1 MKSPAS
7 ASELFQ
13 FTLIFLGILVLVHES
28 VSDDVTPPPHRGGEI
43 VRGLPCIKRLNQLS
57 CGKSGDQYPQAKI
70 DQFIDDNKALIRR
83 MYGELQEPS
92 SSTKSKQQ
100 RVVRTFRQERRFRRD
115 VLEGTLEELLDT
127 FDNDRSNNSLNNRD
141 KRQADYPGPT
151 ESKNDKED
159 VCQSSVELVTPYWA
173 SNSNGK
179 IRAIVNNNEFEQ
191 AIHQELC
198 G

>member
-1 MKSPAS
+1 
-7 ASELFQ
+7 
-13 FTLIFLGILVLVHES
+13 
-28 VSDDVTPPPHRGGEI
+28 
-43 VRGLPCIKRLNQLS
+43 
-57 CGKSGDQYPQAKI
+57 
-70 DQFIDDNKALIRR
+70 

-151 ESKNDKED
+151 ESKNDK
-159 VCQSSVELVTPYWA
+159 
-173 SNSNGK
+173 
-179 IRAIVNNNEFEQ
+179 
-191 AIHQELC
+191 
-198 G
+198 